1 MAVGT
6 ITQGSENYRLQM
18 GVLVKENQDGE
29 VERFLSRLVTKG
41 FLQKFGIDYEETFAL
56 VAKFT
61 SIRIIL
67 SLAAKY
73 HLDVHQMDVKT
84 AFQKGEPDEV
94 IYMVQPDG

>member
-1 MAVGT
+1 
-6 ITQGSENYRLQM
+6 M

-29 VERFLSRLVTKG
+29 VERFLSRLVAKG

-73 HLDVHQMDVKT
+73 HLNVHQMDVKT
-84 AFQKGEPDEV
+84 AFQKGEPDEA
-94 IYMVQPDG
+94 IYMAQPDG